1 MFTPKRQR
9 TESNGGSGSGSGSG
23 VGKNSSQKIL
33 SDMKSGHV
41 EDGKSFKALCSC
53 IIRAANENNEED
65 YECLEDLLQEG
76 ANPNYDE
83 HSILEITGGSPLFLA
98 IKLNVPRALEFLL
111 QHGALLTQKYDHK
124 TALEVRQNSLL
135 LSPSP
140 FLLSLLL
147 GQLAFELGNQ
157 ECLELIIEHIAH
169 LESK

>member
-1 MFTPKRQR
+1 MFTPTKRQR
-9 TESNGGSGSGSGSG
+9 TELNGHGSNGA
-23 VGKNSSQKIL
+23 GKNSSQKTL
-33 SDMKSGHV
+33 SDMKAGHV

-76 ANPNYDE
+76 ANPNYNE

-124 TALEVRQNSLL
+124 TALEVDI
-135 LSPSP
+135 PSP
-140 FLLSLLL
+140 HTLYPTL
-147 GQLAFELGNQ
+147 
-157 ECLELIIEHIAH
+157 
-169 LESK
+169 